1 MRNKVI
7 YKTVNLNGVKI
18 FYRESGN
25 KNHPTIL
32 LFHGFPAS
40 SHMYRNLIEELADE
54 YHIIAPDFPGFGNSD
69 QPHPKEFEYTFD
81 NLANV
86 MNDFIENS
94 KIITPLNMKYRS
106 RTEIVSMI
114 LEAANGGATKT
125 RIMYKAFLS
134 YAQLKE
140 YLSVLIENN
149 LIEYLEGI
157 QTYKTTEKGLN
168 LLKMHNEIGEL
179 LQTPIRESRIQ

>member
-1 MRNKVI
+1 
-7 YKTVNLNGVKI
+7 
-18 FYRESGN
+18 
-25 KNHPTIL
+25 
-32 LFHGFPAS
+32 
-40 SHMYRNLIEELADE
+40 
-54 YHIIAPDFPGFGNSD
+54 
-69 QPHPKEFEYTFD
+69 
-81 NLANV
+81 
-86 MNDFIENS
+86 
-94 KIITPLNMKYRS
+94 MKYRS

-134 YAQLKE
+134 YAQLRE

-157 QTYKTTEKGLN
+157 QTYKTTEKGFN

>member
-1 MRNKVI
+1 
-7 YKTVNLNGVKI
+7 
-18 FYRESGN
+18 
-25 KNHPTIL
+25 
-32 LFHGFPAS
+32 
-40 SHMYRNLIEELADE
+40 
-54 YHIIAPDFPGFGNSD
+54 
-69 QPHPKEFEYTFD
+69 
-81 NLANV
+81 
-86 MNDFIENS
+86 
-94 KIITPLNMKYRS
+94 MKYRS
-106 RTEIVSMI
+106 RTEIVSMM

-134 YAQLKE
+134 YGQLRE

-157 QTYKTTEKGLN
+157 QSYKTTEKGLN